1 MIRIMEQR
9 RSEEL
14 EFDEEEYV
22 AEFKDKNYSSSTF
35 QSDSS
40 GKSQLNN
47 IIFDILIIFAKSHL

>member
-1 MIRIMEQR
+1 MEQR